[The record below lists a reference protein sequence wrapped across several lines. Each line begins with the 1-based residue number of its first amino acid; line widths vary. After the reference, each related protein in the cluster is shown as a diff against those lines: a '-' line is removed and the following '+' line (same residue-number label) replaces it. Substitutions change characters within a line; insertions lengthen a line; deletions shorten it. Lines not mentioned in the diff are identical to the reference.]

1 MENKDSRMTTEWNS
15 TMENRKQ
22 SDSKQTRTD
31 MKTQKETL
39 KRQRQLI
46 CQAMEEIEQLWRQT
60 ERKTNEI
67 DFLKTKTEGQQEDI
81 ERLTSEKKQTS
92 PTIKAI

>member
-1 MENKDSRMTTEWNS
+1 
-15 TMENRKQ
+15 MENRKQ